1 MILHFSY
8 GMPGW
13 MPPKKRVNLYIES
26 TKKFLMNILKFD
38 LKLDIYIYL
47 FPIWFIDFY
56 SYFFS
61 IAGCCWTETSLIVGS
76 MELKIFDHFQKA
88 VGAVVVFL
96 QTKFSS
102 NRSRYV
108 HI

>member
-38 LKLDIYIYL
+38 LRLDIYVYIYICIHIYFQYGSSIFTPTF
-47 FPIWFIDFY
+47 FPLQDV
-56 SYFFS
+56 
-61 IAGCCWTETSLIVGS
+61 VGP
-76 MELKIFDHFQKA
+76 KP
-88 VGAVVVFL
+88 V
-96 QTKFSS
+96 
-102 NRSRYV
+102 
-108 HI
+108 